1 MAYALQ
7 LATEA
12 LTVGAVTVGGFSVVR
27 SLLPNSSLY
36 TQLFVT
42 GLGIHLSFEALGLN
56 RWYLRN
62 GAAALS

>member
-1 MAYALQ
+1 MYALK

-12 LTVGAVTVGGFSVVR
+12 VTVGAVTVGGFSVVR

-36 TQLFVT
+36 TQIFAT
-42 GLGIHLSFEALGLN
+42 GVVVHLSFEALGLN
-56 RWYLRN
+56 RWYLSN